1 MCLEGRNGVYFKVE
15 ILMIFWGG
23 KKTVAVVQNPIQYQI
38 ESSKSGHGSI
48 HCSEGRSRQIS
59 DFKTAKATQRKLVL
73 RQFGSGVLKYRI

>member
-1 MCLEGRNGVYFKVE
+1 MGK
-15 ILMIFWGG
+15 

-59 DFKTAKATQRKLVL
+59 DFKTPKATQRKLVL